1 MLRVMPQDWEPNDWS
16 EGHAHRVSQ
25 EVRRL
30 RGKQSTQWLAD
41 RTVELGFAVSRS
53 VIADLENG
61 RRRYITTA
69 ELVILARALDVA
81 PIMLLFPPPYD
92 ENVEVRPGET
102 MPKLNA
108 VQGFSGEVGDDY
120 SGEYYGNVQPLR
132 RARQIDELEW
142 QRRRLLGDLDSPVAQ
157 TDPEFTKQLR
167 GQLEW
172 VTKQLGQLEAEDGG

>member
-1 MLRVMPQDWEPNDWS
+1 
-16 EGHAHRVSQ
+16 
-25 EVRRL
+25 
-30 RGKQSTQWLAD
+30 
-41 RTVELGFAVSRS
+41 
-53 VIADLENG
+53 
-61 RRRYITTA
+61 
-69 ELVILARALDVA
+69 
-81 PIMLLFPPPYD
+81 
-92 ENVEVRPGET
+92 